1 MNARRYDVQPHSRVF
16 VNPSEAGQNLQQ
28 KVDAR
33 KAEMGANYLCHKDNV
48 ITKDSTPKR
57 PAAWM
62 IPRILSFDG
71 ATAVHDVTPE
81 QQKELQGTVVWS
93 LSFLGDAPSVVDRY
107 GKTHKPRALVFE
119 DEQSNTR

>member
-1 MNARRYDVQPHSRVF
+1 MSARRYDVQPHSRVF
-16 VNPSEAGQNLQQ
+16 INPSEAGQTLQQ

-48 ITKDSTPKR
+48 ITKDTPPKR

-62 IPRILSFDG
+62 VPRLLIGDTEE
-71 ATAVHDVTPE
+71 A
-81 QQKELQGTVVWS
+81 GTVTWD
-93 LSFLGDAPSVVDRY
+93 LTFNGNAAYSVVDKH

-119 DEQSNTR
+119 DEQSNIR